1 VPFILLT
8 NHSTINKHSLI
19 GSSKALLEEEKFRK
33 NGKKRY
39 EALAERL
46 TAAGVSLLGL
56 VQGQGQGQGQG
67 QELGYALSW
76 FELVVDF
83 SGLSMQAQGLLRS
96 QSNAHGRAHGGAG
109 AVARDKAE
117 LMHLHTMAHGTR
129 RWSDDSNDGEGQGA
143 GSENCDPLDSLAA
156 VTVVGPGLPMPPSC
170 AAAGDGHGCILA
182 PQPPMTAAMPGVSL
196 TQSHAPQ
203 ASTIAGTGRSIPTRT
218 TAASNKGTSSAPAGA
233 SRSTRGVLTNN
244 TSGNTGSVGGGGG
257 GANDNKAAGAGSKSR
272 LGGTGHDR
280 DKETKKLSG
289 SGTGVVSAAAA
300 DMKAG
305 TASNPFANLS
315 AL

>member
-1 VPFILLT
+1 MQG
-8 NHSTINKHSLI
+8 
-19 GSSKALLEEEKFRK
+19 GS
-33 NGKKRY
+33 
-39 EALAERL
+39 
-46 TAAGVSLLGL
+46 
-56 VQGQGQGQGQG
+56 GQGQG
-67 QELGYALSW
+67 QEQGYALSW

-129 RWSDDSNDGEGQGA
+129 RWSDDSNDGEGQGC
-143 GSENCDPLDSLAA
+143 GEENCDPSDSI
-156 VTVVGPGLPMPPSC
+156 VIPVFGPGLPMPPCS
-170 AAAGDGHGCILA
+170 AAAGEGHGCIP
-182 PQPPMTAAMPGVSL
+182 PQPSVTAAMPGISS

-203 ASTIAGTGRSIPTRT
+203 ASTTVGTGRTIPTRT
-218 TAASNKGTSSAPAGA
+218 TAAHNKGSNAAPTGA

-257 GANDNKAAGAGSKSR
+257 GAIEKFAGAGGKSR
-272 LGGTGHDR
+272 LGGSGHDR

-289 SGTGVVSAAAA
+289 SGAGTASAVAA